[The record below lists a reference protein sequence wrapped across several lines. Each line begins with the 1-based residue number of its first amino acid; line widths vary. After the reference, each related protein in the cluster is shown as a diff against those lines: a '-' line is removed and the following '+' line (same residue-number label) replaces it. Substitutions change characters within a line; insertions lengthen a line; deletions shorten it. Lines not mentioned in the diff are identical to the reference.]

1 MRQAPDNG
9 EVHADQAKGLD
20 PGVIRFASIALIAG
34 AVAIGSSPIFVRLSE
49 VGPETTAFWRLALAL
64 PVLWLWAGVGDHRT
78 RVAQRPSGYMD
89 FLALV
94 LAGLFFTGDIALWHW
109 SVVLTSVA
117 NSTLLVNLAPIFVA
131 LGSWLLFGERFTVT
145 FVAGMMVALAGS
157 ILLVGWD
164 LALDAQNLQG
174 DLLALLAA
182 IFYAGYIL
190 TVSRLRSR
198 FSTATIMGSS
208 GTVSCV
214 ALLPIS
220 LLSEDDLF
228 AATVY
233 GWVVLL
239 GVALISH
246 AGGQSLVTYALSYLP
261 AAFSSV
267 ALLLQPVAAAALAWA
282 ILDEALG
289 TWQALGGA
297 VVLSGI
303 VLTHRGT
310 YRKRSDKKRRT
321 DPDPTELTPAP
332 PDSSADK
339 L

>member
-208 GTVSCV
+208 GTVS
-214 ALLPIS
+214 
-220 LLSEDDLF
+220 
-228 AATVY
+228 
-233 GWVVLL
+233 
-239 GVALISH
+239 
-246 AGGQSLVTYALSYLP
+246 
-261 AAFSSV
+261 
-267 ALLLQPVAAAALAWA
+267 
-282 ILDEALG
+282 
-289 TWQALGGA
+289 
-297 VVLSGI
+297 
-303 VLTHRGT
+303 
-310 YRKRSDKKRRT
+310 
-321 DPDPTELTPAP
+321 
-332 PDSSADK
+332 
-339 L
+339 

>member
-1 MRQAPDNG
+1 
-9 EVHADQAKGLD
+9 
-20 PGVIRFASIALIAG
+20 
-34 AVAIGSSPIFVRLSE
+34 
-49 VGPETTAFWRLALAL
+49 
-64 PVLWLWAGVGDHRT
+64 
-78 RVAQRPSGYMD
+78 MD